1 VVKPA
6 DEFCKRLGLPL
17 HCLLGESVDQKLTD
31 ELKSLV
37 GSCEA
42 SHASKESMDHAFPYI
57 EASIDSCRDRALH
70 QANGIIEQHLVIA
83 DMHTDRG

>member
-1 VVKPA
+1 MIVSLA
-6 DEFCKRLGLPL
+6 SESLPL
-17 HCLLGESVDQKLTD
+17 HCLLGESVAQKLTD

-42 SHASKESMDHAFPYI
+42 SHTPKESMDHPFPHI
-57 EASIDSCRDRALH
+57 EASIDSCRDRVLNKAD
-70 QANGIIEQHLVIA
+70 GIIKQRLVAA